1 MRCVNIDW
9 LEVSCEES
17 NMRYPCNAEY
27 FRTQGYFVH
36 ERDYGTRVWGEV
48 FTIEDEE
55 GHDWIEVRRE
65 PPSGDSEFKGLTQF
79 SCRLRLVNAQC

>member
-27 FRTQGYFVH
+27 FRQQGYFVH

-55 GHDWIEVRRE
+55 GHDWIEVR
-65 PPSGDSEFKGLTQF
+65 
-79 SCRLRLVNAQC
+79 

>member
-17 NMRYPCNAEY
+17 NACFPAMRNISV
-27 FRTQGYFVH
+27 RRDIFVH

-48 FTIEDEE
+48 FTIE
-55 GHDWIEVRRE
+55 G
-65 PPSGDSEFKGLTQF
+65 Q
-79 SCRLRLVNAQC
+79 